1 MMSPRR
7 FAVLILALAVVTPEV
22 LFAQPG
28 YMRGAGSKKKE
39 PAEAYDTEPEVKKA
53 KPEPK
58 ARKSSPKEDKRI
70 VAGNSK
76 ESIEAYLQKRLEGLK
91 GVHDNQDSFGK
102 GFSQAWKKF
111 WADLFEERKLFE
123 VRMARQRLNLFE
135 SLSSLSP
142 SYHAGTI
149 SDFERLQGNQIKS
162 FEDSQKSKMD
172 EYFAKQLSDI
182 KTFAMEQESIRL
194 EFMNSAI
201 KSWQD
206 QKSGGTPE

>member
-7 FAVLILALAVVTPEV
+7 FAVLILALAVVAPEI

-39 PAEAYDTEPEVKKA
+39 PVEAYEEEPEAKKE
-53 KPEPK
+53 KPAPK
-58 ARKSSPKEDKRI
+58 ARKSASKDDKEA
-70 VAGNSK
+70 VAGTTK
-76 ESIEAYLQKRLEGLK
+76 ESIEAYLQKRLERLK
-91 GVHDNQDSFGK
+91 GVHDNQESFGK
-102 GFSQAWKKF
+102 GFGSAWKKF
-111 WADLFEERKLFE
+111 WSDLFEERKLFE

-149 SDFERLQGNQIKS
+149 SDFERLQSNQIKS
-162 FEDSQKSKMD
+162 FEDAQKAKMD

-201 KSWQD
+201 KSWQA